1 MGSVPASGAAPRMQP
16 WTSAAHGRSEYL
28 RLRNVVDALVRIAEH
43 SGDTG
48 PFLDEATAT
57 VMELTRA
64 TGAVVLTSARGG
76 LQVRSA
82 RGQMKHIEP
91 AAFDAGHTLAPACL
105 RSHEAMHSN
114 NVEGDARVR
123 VRIRKGRA
131 IRSLICTPL
140 RYGDDVLG
148 VLEVCSSVVH
158 AFDDIDAQ
166 AVALIG
172 NALGGALGRQL
183 ELDEKARLLARLEAA
198 LQTTRAQARQ
208 YQDAAL
214 CDALTGLPNRAHF
227 LQRLREMCERDDL
240 ADPFA
245 VMFLDLDGFKQINDR
260 HGHATGD
267 AVLREVANDLG
278 ARLREGDFIARL
290 GGDEFVVLAPGI
302 REGTRDVA
310 SIADDLQQALA
321 RTRPVEGVWLGIQ
334 ASIGWVLHTPGS
346 SASSLLARA
355 DAAMYAHKKRRRTGG
370 ESRAPGPCVAN
381 T

>member
-1 MGSVPASGAAPRMQP
+1 MLSWA
-16 WTSAAHGRSEYL
+16 SAAHGRSEYL

-43 SGDTG
+43 AGDTG

-57 VMELTRA
+57 VMDLTRA
-64 TGAVVLTSARGG
+64 TGAVVLTAGGPDG

-82 RGQMKHIEP
+82 RGQMKHIDP
-91 AAFDAGHTLAPACL
+91 SAFDAGHTLAPVCL
-105 RSHEAMHSN
+105 HSHEALHSN
-114 NVEGDARVR
+114 DVHCDERVN

-131 IRSLICTPL
+131 LRSLICTPL

-158 AFDDIDAQ
+158 AFDEIDTQ

-183 ELDEKARLLARLEAA
+183 ELDEKARLLSRLEAA
-198 LQTTRAQARQ
+198 LETTRAQARQ

-227 LQRLREMCERDDL
+227 LQRLRAMCEREDRS
-240 ADPFA
+240 DPFA
-245 VMFLDLDGFKQINDR
+245 VLFLDLDGFKDINDR

-267 AVLREVANDLG
+267 AVLREVAADLR

-290 GGDEFVVLAPGI
+290 GGDEFVVLLPGL
-302 REGTRDVA
+302 RDGARDVPA
-310 SIADDLQQALA
+310 VAADLGRALA
-321 RTRPVEGVWLGIQ
+321 RRRPVEGVPLGIQ
-334 ASIGWVLHTPGS
+334 ASIGWVVQAPGS
-346 SASSLLARA
+346 SASALLARA
-355 DAAMYAHKKRRRTGG
+355 DAAMYREKKMRRA
-370 ESRAPGPCVAN
+370 SD
-381 T
+381 

>member
-1 MGSVPASGAAPRMQP
+1 MGSVSASRAAPRMQP
-16 WTSAAHGRSEYL
+16 WTSTAHGRSEYL

-43 SGDTG
+43 AGDTG

-64 TGAVVLTSARGG
+64 TGAVVLTAARGG

-105 RSHEAMHSN
+105 RSHEAMHSSD
-114 NVEGDARVR
+114 VEGDDRVR
-123 VRIRKGRA
+123 IRIRKGRA

-183 ELDEKARLLARLEAA
+183 ELDQKARLLARLEAA
-198 LQTTRAQARQ
+198 LQTTRAQATWVR
-208 YQDAAL
+208 
-214 CDALTGLPNRAHF
+214 G
-227 LQRLREMCERDDL
+227 
-240 ADPFA
+240 FA
-245 VMFLDLDGFKQINDR
+245 KATSSRGWAETSLWCWPRVSAKARGTWPRSRMTCSTHWR
-260 HGHATGD
+260 GHALSRASPSASRPASAGSCTR
-267 AVLREVANDLG
+267 RERPHRRCWP
-278 ARLREGDFIARL
+278 ARMRRCM
-290 GGDEFVVLAPGI
+290 
-302 REGTRDVA
+302 
-310 SIADDLQQALA
+310 
-321 RTRPVEGVWLGIQ
+321 RTRSVVAP
-334 ASIGWVLHTPGS
+334 T
-346 SASSLLARA
+346 
-355 DAAMYAHKKRRRTGG
+355 RRRACRQPVSQTREKTCFGCT
-370 ESRAPGPCVAN
+370 SYDD
-381 T
+381 